1 MLSPKTKALII
12 ELFIELIQGENA
24 IEQLRIKLNNTSH
37 FDPFMLFNS
46 LNKSLTNALTDKTF
60 LSFIT
65 AHKRLSIKLNH
76 IKFFIQFY
84 DSNLSRS
91 INYSEFLNIVLCN
104 SFSKLHKNGYVNSTN
119 TNIKISNEIYNNFL
133 MIILAEIELIKR
145 IDNKLSE
152 LKSYN
157 DFSLAELLKCL
168 GCHNSVIIT
177 FNNCL
182 NFFYAESKMILK
194 DDICKLMKRLDIKR
208 NGIID
213 IWDLEQVFYSPYAS
227 PPSNVIVGVPS
238 AFNSIEGCKE
248 GTITLLVNEL
258 DGKVKQ
264 REKNVGGRCSSH
276 NNNNENGLLIK
287 KKQVKQLSRN
297 NSGKNNCYMCKN
309 GKSGGSSKRNSNNN
323 SSSTNNNKQK
333 KETLNLSTSEYN
345 ENKCIIKG
353 GDCNNKQYQYNED
366 NSLKG
371 GNYNNRNKLLNSSRS
386 YCTSPIMLH
395 KSERNNTYT
404 NNNNDYYNYNSK
416 HTEPMSTREKKIKS
430 LLNLNINSNYS
441 NKTNRKIQLQT
452 NSQSANIRR
461 FNECFINTNTNNSNN
476 FNNTNCL
483 SSSTRNI
490 QQQYKKTQNVFRT
503 RNIPNGIQQ
512 QPFTQLTKKEQ
523 QFNFYTPHKQTTK
536 RIIHKKV
543 NEQICRH
550 ELFSEEVFI
559 IFLNILLDIEILIEK
574 KKIIQITSLPD
585 FNIEGIFSL
594 FERPS
599 SINQNVNNNN
609 NILTPSDFQY
619 GLTHVLGIS
628 ITNSDLQLLLS
639 KYDLDNVGGLT
650 YSNFFDMLV
659 PFERSNRSNIEKRK
673 TNYNISRN
681 TLLTIK
687 DFFLFVLE
695 AEQKIEKF
703 RIKVQQMYNYKYIIE
718 SIFSKDIDKGKQRKI
733 NNSLLSEYL
742 QKKTKEG
749 NNNNKYTHLLFIR
762 LDRDRDGYV
771 KVNDIL
777 NELIPQKY

>member
-12 ELFIELIQGENA
+12 ELFTELIQGENT
-24 IEQLRIKLNNTSH
+24 IEQLRIKLNNTSN
-37 FDPFMLFNS
+37 FDPFILFNS
-46 LNKSLTNALTDKTF
+46 LNKSKTNSLSDKTF

-65 AHKRLSIKLNH
+65 AHQPLSIKLNH

-119 TNIKISNEIYNNFL
+119 KNIIKISNEIYNNFL
-133 MIILAEIELIKR
+133 MIILAEIELVKR

-152 LKSYN
+152 LKSNN

-168 GCHNSVIIT
+168 GCYNSVIIT

-213 IWDLEQVFYSPYAS
+213 IWDLEQVFYSPFAS

-258 DGKVKQ
+258 DGKIQ
-264 REKNVGGRCSSH
+264 QNEKNVHCSH
-276 NNNNENGLLIK
+276 NENGLLNIK
-287 KKQVKQLSRN
+287 KKQVKQLSRD
-297 NSGKNNCYMCKN
+297 NSVKHNAFKN
-309 GKSGGSSKRNSNNN
+309 GKSNCISKHNSNN
-323 SSSTNNNKQK
+323 KHK
-333 KETLNLSTSEYN
+333 KETLNLSTIEYN
-345 ENKCIIKG
+345 ENQCIR
-353 GDCNNKQYQYNED
+353 DNNSNKHYQYEEGR
-366 NSLKG
+366 SFRG
-371 GNYNNRNKLLNSSRS
+371 GNNDNKNKLLNSSKS
-386 YCTSPIMLH
+386 YCHETSTSPVMLY
-395 KSERNNTYT
+395 KSERNNTY
-404 NNNNDYYNYNSK
+404 NNRNSNYNIK
-416 HTEPMSTREKKIKS
+416 HAEPMSTREKKIKS
-430 LLNLNINSNYS
+430 LLNLNINNNYS
-441 NKTNRKIQLQT
+441 NKTLRKFQLQT
-452 NSQSANIRR
+452 NSQSANLRKH
-461 FNECFINTNTNNSNN
+461 NECFINTNINNNNNIYTNY
-476 FNNTNCL
+476 L

-490 QQQYKKTQNVFRT
+490 QQYKKPQNIFRS
-503 RNIPNGIQQ
+503 RNVPNGIPQQQ

-523 QFNFYTPHKQTTK
+523 QFNFYSPLKHNTN
-536 RIIHKKV
+536 RIIHKKG
-543 NEQICRH
+543 NEQTFQQ

-559 IFLNILLDIEILIEK
+559 IFLNILLDIETLIEK
-574 KKIIQITSLPD
+574 KKIIQMTSLLD

-599 SINQNVNNNN
+599 SINHHNDNNNN

-619 GLTHVLGIS
+619 GLTCVLGIP
-628 ITNSDLQLLLS
+628 ITDSDLQLLLS

-659 PFERSNRSNIEKRK
+659 PFERVSRNNIEKRK
-673 TNYNISRN
+673 TNYNISQN
-681 TLLTIK
+681 TLLNIK

-695 AEQKIEKF
+695 TEQKIEKF
-703 RIKVQQMYNYKYIIE
+703 RTKVQQMYNYKYLIE
-718 SIFSKDIDKGKQRKI
+718 SIFNKDIDKGKQRKI
-733 NNSLLSEYL
+733 SNNQLNEYL
-742 QKKTKEG
+742 QKKTKEVH
-749 NNNNKYTHLLFIR
+749 NKHTHLLFIR

-771 KVNDIL
+771 TVNDIL